1 MRTSYKK
8 EFKEFKRRIIAESLV
23 APKNTLFG
31 LSREHIELTLG
42 IPMPLLME
50 SVDVKLQ
57 KHILREQFLFEQFLQ
72 SVKNAASTLAT
83 GVKGAA
89 QTMYSTAIGAAEKKF
104 VQPVKD
110 IIGVIDAIYAIY
122 KNPQLVAELG
132 TALGAVIK
140 KYFDPIITVVNTV
153 FNFFNFISEKTKN
166 VIDKVDKAIT
176 KTIDFLKKSFEMAKG
191 FVDKIKAQF
200 DQLTGW
206 QKVALGTGLVV
217 TVQWAYQNIGQERIK
232 SITDKIKAFTDKIVK
247 AFEPAADT
255 KKEAEKITTSGAEAA
270 KKGAQAI
277 AELINEFVNEANET
291 ESTEKT
297 DVKKAIT
304 GAAAL
309 ATGGASVAVTETIKE
324 LFKEIGTQLL
334 PELNAIATSVIQ
346 KVMSTA
352 AMTAL
357 SSFAGP
363 FGPFLTAIGKL
374 VGNIGFV
381 VGVIAPITNQFVKK
395 YNDDVAKAETTAV
408 AAGAA
413 PTKPTFVQRAR
424 KVIGLEEEK
433 ILLGDIL
440 YPR

>member
-1 MRTSYKK
+1 MTQKLSYKK

-31 LSREHIELTLG
+31 LSRDHIELTLG

-57 KHILREQFLFEQFLQ
+57 KRILREQFLFEQFLQ

-89 QTMYSTAIGAAEKKF
+89 QTVYNTAKGAIEKKF
-104 VQPVKD
+104 VEPVKD
-110 IIGVIDAIYAIY
+110 VIGVIDAIYAIY
-122 KNPQLVAELG
+122 KNPKLVAELG
-132 TALGAVIK
+132 TALGTVIY
-140 KYFDPIITVVNTV
+140 KYFNPIITVVDTV
-153 FNFFNFISEKTKN
+153 INFFNFISEKTKN
-166 VIDKVDKAIT
+166 IMGKIDKAIT
-176 KTIDFLKKSFEMAKG
+176 KTIDFVKKSFEVAKG
-191 FVDKIKAQF
+191 FADKIKAQF
-200 DQLTGW
+200 DRLTGW

-232 SITDKIKAFTDKIVK
+232 SITDKIKDFTDKIVK

-255 KKEAEKITTSGAEAA
+255 KKEVGKITTSGAEAA

-277 AELINEFVNEANET
+277 TELINEFINEAND
-291 ESTEKT
+291 TEKING
-297 DVKKAIT
+297 KKAIT

-309 ATGGASVAVTETIKE
+309 ATGGASVAVTEAIKE
-324 LFKEIGTQLL
+324 LIKEIGTELL
-334 PELNAIATSVIQ
+334 PELNAVAASVIQ

-381 VGVIAPITNQFVKK
+381 VSVIAPITNQFVEK
-395 YNDDVAKAETTAV
+395 YNADVAKAETAAV

-424 KVIGLEEEK
+424 SVIGLEEER

-440 YPR
+440 YDN

>member
-217 TVQWAYQNIGQERIK
+217 TVQWAYQNIGQERIN
-232 SITDKIKAFTDKIVK
+232 SIIDKVKGFTDKIVK
-247 AFEPAADT
+247 GLKPADET
-255 KKEAEKITTSGAEAA
+255 KKEAEKITTPGAETA
-270 KKGAQAI
+270 KKDARAI
-277 AELINEFVNEANET
+277 TELVNELFINEVDAEQI
-291 ESTEKT
+291 
-297 DVKKAIT
+297 KAAGATVAVAAAAT
-304 GAAAL
+304 GAAK
-309 ATGGASVAVTETIKE
+309 VAVTETLKKLFEQIGKE
-324 LFKEIGTQLL
+324 LL
-334 PELNAIATSVIQ
+334 PELKAVAASVFQ

-352 AMTAL
+352 AITAL

-381 VGVIAPITNQFVKK
+381 VGVIAPITNQFIKK
-395 YNDDVAKAETTAV
+395 YNADVAKAETAAV

-424 KVIGLEEEK
+424 SVIGLEEER

-440 YPR
+440 YDN